1 MTLTVRKVDLR
12 IVVPNEFAVRLPH
25 LVQRGSFIE
34 VVIRETPHDPKMR
47 LYVILPALPWVNA
60 ETSPGESLHISDLSI
75 RLKILLRHP
84 KGLKSRQDIRNQV
97 R

>member
-1 MTLTVRKVDLR
+1 MQSEAMQSLAVASRATPQLLNLGQGSWQDYVSDDGRPYFVYIPANYQVGTTV
-12 IVVPNEFAVRLPH
+12 P
-25 LVQRGSFIE
+25 LV
-34 VVIRETPHDPKMR
+34 
-47 LYVILPALPWVNA
+47 